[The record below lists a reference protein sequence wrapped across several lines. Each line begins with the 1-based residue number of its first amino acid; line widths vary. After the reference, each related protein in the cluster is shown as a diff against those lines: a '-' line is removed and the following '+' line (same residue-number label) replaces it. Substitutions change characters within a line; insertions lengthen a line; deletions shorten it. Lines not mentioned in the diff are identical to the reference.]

1 MTQSQWMG
9 KLFVF
14 RDDDGEHVS
23 LILPEIPKPSL
34 RTFLVRGPF
43 IPIGLQKTVTLPDTK
58 RWLDEL
64 TLHGFTCEPCTIE
77 A

>member
-23 LILPEIPKPSL
+23 LVAPENWKPPF
-34 RTFLVRGPF
+34 RAFVCRGPF
-43 IPIGLQKTVTLPDTK
+43 IPIGLQRTITLPDTE
-58 RWLDEL
+58 RWLDDL
-64 TLHGFTCEPCTIE
+64 LLKGFTCEPCTVD